1 VPWRSCDAL
10 AIPSILALFAA
21 PVAGW
26 GLAGRR
32 RGVIPSYTG
41 TSEEGGI
48 ETTPEADTGLLRAQ
62 LNAYFN
68 NLKQKA
74 SWLDAH

>member
-1 VPWRSCDAL
+1 
-10 AIPSILALFAA
+10 LFIRR
-21 PVAGW
+21 AGG
-26 GLAGRR
+26 GLGAGRPQAR
-32 RGVIPSYTG
+32 RYTG

>member
-1 VPWRSCDAL
+1 MPWRSCDAL
-10 AIPSILALFAA
+10 AIPSILALFIRR
-21 PVAGW
+21 AGG
-26 GLAGRR
+26 GLGAGRPQAR
-32 RGVIPSYTG
+32 RYTG